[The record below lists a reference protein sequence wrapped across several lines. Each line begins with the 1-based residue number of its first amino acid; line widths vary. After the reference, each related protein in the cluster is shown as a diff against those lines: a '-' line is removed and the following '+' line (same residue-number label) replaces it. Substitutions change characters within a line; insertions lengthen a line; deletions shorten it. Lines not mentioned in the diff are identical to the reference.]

1 MMRMVWAC
9 NAVLRHAMHCVII
22 NVAGEYLRCHG
33 VKRCGYQTLP
43 AGIYEAQSARSLI
56 KA

>member
-1 MMRMVWAC
+1 MRMVWAC